1 VAGTSRHIPH
11 LNDPPRSTAC
21 LQRAGSPPAMVARSI
36 DDTMPPRRQDI
47 GRRRHDDRDPG
58 RPRGGPVV
66 LAWLQLAHLGQV
78 VRVAGRQL
86 DPRDQNA
93 QAELGYVLGLK
104 ARQAA
109 PAK

>member
-1 VAGTSRHIPH
+1 
-11 LNDPPRSTAC
+11 
-21 LQRAGSPPAMVARSI
+21 
-36 DDTMPPRRQDI
+36 
-47 GRRRHDDRDPG
+47 
-58 RPRGGPVV
+58 
-66 LAWLQLAHLGQV
+66 